1 MRGEVK
7 IVNIVNIANIAS
19 PAHLLC
25 KSLILFYHEAS
36 LRREQRLRD
45 GEDWGDILCFSGL
58 FGVFIHICCSI
69 FRVNLLLWQITIWK
83 GWAAMPMVVWW
94 VTDLSR
100 GPQPP
105 PATAGPDP
113 AKPGPTRQLSGHLH
127 YKRGPGSTTPA
138 AGRTLLLWPPRPI
151 ITVIGVH
158 IHNLILAFLRH
169 GICQKW
175 LR

>member
-1 MRGEVK
+1 MKNVIHDERGGQNCKYCQYCQYCLTSSSIVYIFYTFLSRGFPEARTK
-7 IVNIVNIANIAS
+7 I
-19 PAHLLC
+19 
-25 KSLILFYHEAS
+25 KRWRE
-36 LRREQRLRD
+36 LRGHIMIFR
-45 GEDWGDILCFSGL
+45 I

-113 AKPGPTRQLSGHLH
+113 AKPGPTRDLSGHLH
-127 YKRGPGSTTPA
+127 YKRGPGSTTPS

-151 ITVIGVH
+151 TTVIEVH
-158 IHNLILAFLRH
+158 TILF
-169 GICQKW
+169 
-175 LR
+175 